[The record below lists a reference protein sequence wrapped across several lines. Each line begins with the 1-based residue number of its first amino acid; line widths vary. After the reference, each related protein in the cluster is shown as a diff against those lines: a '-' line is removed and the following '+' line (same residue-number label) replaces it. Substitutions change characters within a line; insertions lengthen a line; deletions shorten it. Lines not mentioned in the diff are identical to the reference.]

1 MKKYIVT
8 MLMIAA
14 VTIAVFAVLP
24 IKIARCEDEDPF
36 TYTYPLMPKPGNDV
50 FAWIGELAPGEST
63 PWVIV
68 TVGTTGPATYPV
80 YQSDGWQAE
89 VTMNDGVTKVNW
101 AVSVGPGPIYTWNTA
116 TATLDISI
124 KVTVPS
130 DWTEECTHTFQ
141 VKLRPGYDSRT
152 TGKNPPVPNPQSIGS
167 GTGVHFSVCVKIPPQ
182 HHFSLECESF
192 MTDSSFNRITSF
204 DTVWTPKDP
213 KGRDYYKLA
222 STNPGQFMFNI
233 WIHNNGDID
242 AESLAV
248 TYFIPSDFILKGADP
263 IQVWTLYGKTG
274 ARIYTVTINTV
285 THTITIT
292 SGLAAGAELWITFH
306 LEYGPARGY
315 FDKATM
321 LAWKTNHASYT
332 FRDDC
337 IGKATGYPDVN
348 LHQDTELYDP
358 TVVLGAES

>member
-14 VTIAVFAVLP
+14 VTFAVFAVLP
-24 IKIARCEDEDPF
+24 IRLAHCEDDDPF
-36 TYTYPLMPKPGNDV
+36 QYSYPIVQNPD
-50 FAWIGELAPGEST
+50 FAFVGELAPGAST
-63 PWVIV
+63 PWVNVIV
-68 TVGTTGPATYPV
+68 TFTGPATPPV
-80 YQSDGWQAE
+80 TSIGPWQAE
-89 VTMNDGVTKVNW
+89 VPMNGGGTAYWTVT
-101 AVSVGPGPIYTWNTA
+101 AEPIPTYTWPSLT
-116 TATLDISI
+116 SSVEVKI

-130 DWTEECTHTFQ
+130 DWTEECDHTFN
-141 VKLRPGYDSRT
+141 VKLLGGKDSKTPTPRTISPGD
-152 TGKNPPVPNPQSIGS
+152 
-167 GTGVHFSVCVKIPPQ
+167 GVHFKVCVKIPPQ
-182 HHFSLECESF
+182 HHFSLECDSF

-213 KGRDYYKLA
+213 KGRDTYKLA

-242 AESLAV
+242 AESLTV
-248 TYFIPSDFILKGADP
+248 TYVIPSDFELKGADP
-263 IQVWTLYGKTG
+263 IQVWTGYGKTG
-274 ARIYTVTINTV
+274 TRIYTVQIV
-285 THTITIT
+285 AGTITIT
-292 SGLAAGAELWITFH
+292 SGLAVGDELSITFH

-332 FRDDC
+332 FSDDC